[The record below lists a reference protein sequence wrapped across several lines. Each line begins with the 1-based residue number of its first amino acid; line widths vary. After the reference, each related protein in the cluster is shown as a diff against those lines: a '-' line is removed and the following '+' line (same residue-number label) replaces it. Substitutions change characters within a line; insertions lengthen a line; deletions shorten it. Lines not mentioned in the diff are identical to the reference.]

1 MTLTTETDAPTQ
13 TRSSVPETL
22 RVVRWVDP
30 IADPHG
36 FHPCSKYVE
45 FFWLGILGPSSTW
58 LLRRLSYG
66 LEVHPDGFDLDLADT
81 ARALGLGD
89 RQGKN
94 TPFQRALRRLS
105 TFGLARPHG
114 AGGLAVRTRIPPL
127 PLRHLHRLPESLQ
140 QSHRAWLAAPPR
152 AGEPSPEAES

>member
-1 MTLTTETDAPTQ
+1 MTLTTETDALPPAPTNL
-13 TRSSVPETL
+13 SETL

-36 FHPCSKYVE
+36 LHPCSKYVE
-45 FFWLGILGPSSTW
+45 FFWLGILGPSTTW

-66 LEVHPDGFDLDLADT
+66 LEAHPDGFDLDLADT

-94 TPFQRALRRLS
+94 APFQRALRRLS

-140 QSHRAWLAAPPR
+140 QSHRARLAAPR
-152 AGEPSPEAES
+152 RGGEPSPEAES

>member
-1 MTLTTETDAPTQ
+1 MTLTTETDAPTLA
-13 TRSSVPETL
+13 PAYGPGTL

-36 FHPCSKYVE
+36 LHPCSKYVE
-45 FFWLGILGPSSTW
+45 FFWLGVLGPSTTW

-66 LEVHPDGFDLDLADT
+66 LEAHPDGFDLDLADT

-94 TPFQRALRRLS
+94 APFQRALRRLA
-105 TFGLARPHG
+105 TFEMARPHG
-114 AGGLAVRTRIPPL
+114 PGGLAVRTRIPPL
-127 PLRHLHRLPESLQ
+127 PLASPPP
-140 QSHRAWLAAPPR
+140 AARVAAEEPPGV
-152 AGEPSPEAES
+152 AGRTAAGRGPSPEAES